1 MSENSQEA
9 PHSSQKI
16 LYVTIAVA
24 LLAIVVIWPLS
35 MRGKGAAPAAGSESV
50 ELRIQPVARV
60 TIKGEEPAAASGPKD
75 AESIYKSVC
84 SACHGSGALGAPKA
98 GDKAAWAPRLAQG
111 KAALY
116 ASAINGKNSMPA
128 KGGATSLSD
137 AEVKSAVD
145 YLTGLA
151 K

>member
-1 MSENSQEA
+1 MSENPQET

-35 MRGKGAAPAAGSESV
+35 MRGKGGAPATGDDSV

-75 AESIYKSVC
+75 GESIYKSVC

-98 GDKAAWAPRLAQG
+98 GDKAAWTPRLAQG
-111 KAALY
+111 KTVLY
-116 ASAINGKNSMPA
+116 ASALNGKNSMPA

-145 YLTGLA
+145 YMIGLV